1 MGGWGSGR
9 NGKNLGRSKE
19 RTGPLQAGRGETGQA
34 AAGRGCGQEWEA
46 KEWGEEHE
54 ASHAV
59 LGKAEQ
65 RLPAVFT
72 QLTHSHHLTS
82 HQAQACVK
90 DRKLLHSPDL
100 RLRDASWRWL
110 RTQ

>member
-1 MGGWGSGR
+1 MGRTWEGAR
-9 NGKNLGRSKE
+9 KEQDHFRLG
-19 RTGPLQAGRGETGQA
+19 GETGQ

-54 ASHAV
+54 AGHTV

-82 HQAQACVK
+82 NQAQGPPCVK